1 MMDQSIAIGSKDKNT
16 QTVFLTVEFLFKC
29 PFLSLW
35 KQLQGSMYSY
45 PTDTYRAAMSSNFF
59 FFFFFPFYL
68 IDSVRAFLSFWR
80 ERIEREREA
89 FKEGGGKRRT
99 TSGSCPSL
107 PTKNKERID
116 WQFRSR
122 LDTGI
127 NTFWRYTTREFL
139 SIQIVS
145 FSLSL
150 ERDYL
155 LSQLVV
161 SQRGGSLGSSLAPH
175 PSLEHSAQSPTVEN
189 LTHTTHNL
197 FPSPFLF
204 QLCNTKEE
212 RERDGPRKLIGDSFR
227 QWFGARKP
235 VRFPNILFSKIK
247 TAENDDTRSIGGR
260 PVGESLH
267 PKRHVYKQKK
277 GGLCNGWT
285 RRKTRIDGGRNGDQR

>member
-29 PFLSLW
+29 PFLSLEAATRINV
-35 KQLQGSMYSY
+35 LISY
-45 PTDTYRAAMSSNFF
+45 RHIQSGHVFKLF

-68 IDSVRAFLSFWR
+68 IDSVRAFLPFWR

-145 FSLSL
+145 FFSLSL

-212 RERDGPRKLIGDSFR
+212 RWTTEIDWRLI
-227 QWFGARKP
+227 
-235 VRFPNILFSKIK
+235 
-247 TAENDDTRSIGGR
+247 
-260 PVGESLH
+260 
-267 PKRHVYKQKK
+267 
-277 GGLCNGWT
+277 
-285 RRKTRIDGGRNGDQR
+285 

>member
-1 MMDQSIAIGSKDKNT
+1 MSGFWKSKRQNNKGARASHVPIMMDQSIAIGSKDKNT

-127 NTFWRYTTREFL
+127 NTFWRYTTRE

-145 FSLSL
+145 FFSLSRKGL
-150 ERDYL
+150 SSFPTCRFTERGVSWLQSGAPSVTRAQRAVAHRRKLNTYNTQPVSL
-155 LSQLVV
+155 AISLSTVQH
-161 SQRGGSLGSSLAPH
+161 QRG
-175 PSLEHSAQSPTVEN
+175 
-189 LTHTTHNL
+189 
-197 FPSPFLF
+197 
-204 QLCNTKEE
+204 E
-212 RERDGPRKLIGDSFR
+212 RERWTTEIDWRLI
-227 QWFGARKP
+227 
-235 VRFPNILFSKIK
+235 
-247 TAENDDTRSIGGR
+247 
-260 PVGESLH
+260 
-267 PKRHVYKQKK
+267 
-277 GGLCNGWT
+277 
-285 RRKTRIDGGRNGDQR
+285 

>member
-1 MMDQSIAIGSKDKNT
+1 MSGFWKSKRQNNKGARASHVPIMMDQSIAIGSKDKNT

-29 PFLSLW
+29 PFLSLSGSSY
-35 KQLQGSMYSY
+35 KDQCTHILQTHRER
-45 PTDTYRAAMSSNFF
+45 PCLF

-145 FSLSL
+145 FFSLSRKGL
-150 ERDYL
+150 SSFPTCRFTERGVSWLQSGAPSVTRAQRAVAHRRKLNTYNTQPVSL
-155 LSQLVV
+155 AISLSTVQH
-161 SQRGGSLGSSLAPH
+161 QRG
-175 PSLEHSAQSPTVEN
+175 
-189 LTHTTHNL
+189 
-197 FPSPFLF
+197 
-204 QLCNTKEE
+204 E
-212 RERDGPRKLIGDSFR
+212 RERWTTEIDWRLI
-227 QWFGARKP
+227 
-235 VRFPNILFSKIK
+235 
-247 TAENDDTRSIGGR
+247 
-260 PVGESLH
+260 
-267 PKRHVYKQKK
+267 
-277 GGLCNGWT
+277 
-285 RRKTRIDGGRNGDQR
+285 